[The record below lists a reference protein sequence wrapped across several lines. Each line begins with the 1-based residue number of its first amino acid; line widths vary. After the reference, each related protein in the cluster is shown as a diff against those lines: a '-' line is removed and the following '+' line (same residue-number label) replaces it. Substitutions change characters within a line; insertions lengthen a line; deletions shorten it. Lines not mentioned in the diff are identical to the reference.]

1 MPKVI
6 QINQWKGELTMV
18 LYDNGQVFFERDA
31 VPNISKTGT
40 PWIEMKL
47 PHEFG
52 LVEENVHIAE
62 KES

>member
-18 LYDNGQVFFERDA
+18 LYDNGQVFFEKDP
-31 VPNISKTGT
+31 VPGVRVTSNAGAL
-40 PWIEMKL
+40 PWVEMKL

-52 LVEENVHIAE
+52 MVPE
-62 KES
+62 KA